1 MILSGWKEIASYL
14 HCGVR
19 TVQRWEMDGLP
30 IRRPT
35 PGKRSHVIAHSEE
48 LDRWVRHGTA
58 SPGYPQLSA
67 SITRARKLHAEA
79 QTRLLE
85 LSSRVER
92 LRDEVA
98 SLHARRHRNPV
109 SPPLSLPPVSGTRN
123 CPPPPGFLGLRE

>member
-30 IRRPT
+30 VRRPL

-48 LDRWVRHGTA
+48 LDRWVRYGNA
-58 SPGYPQLSA
+58 VIEYPHLSA
-67 SITRARKLHAEA
+67 SLTRAQRLHAEA
-79 QTRLLE
+79 RTRIVE
-85 LSSRVER
+85 LNARIAR

-98 SLHARRHRNPV
+98 ELHARRQCNHGARSLSLPQLQEQEAA
-109 SPPLSLPPVSGTRN
+109 PPLS
-123 CPPPPGFLGLRE
+123 